1 MKINQSQV
9 PQTHLYKA
17 DRVNTAVVVI
27 RRPMTVALVVID
39 GGISG
44 DCNGG
49 GGDRVSIDHQ
59 QQVGGA
65 K

>member
-1 MKINQSQV
+1 
-9 PQTHLYKA
+9 
-17 DRVNTAVVVI
+17 VNTAVVVI
-27 RRPMTVALVVID
+27 RRPMTVASVVID
-39 GGISG
+39 GGIGG

-49 GGDRVSIDHQ
+49 GGDRWSIDQQ